1 MRKIR
6 YYVSASSL
14 GSYFNVGFNSPDEQ
28 FQIDLGNT
36 EQVFDN
42 DAQDRL
48 DLGNYLEDAALNYF
62 ENKLGIKIESRNTEL
77 VELYGGKIFGKFD
90 GKTVLDGK
98 KTLVENKISNAKSY
112 KFTEN
117 MGYIFQVQAYMM
129 DGDFEQ
135 ALLCGLYQGK
145 PIYKI
150 IPKDEAMIA
159 DIKLMTDFVVGA
171 LMGIHDFVEDFPV
184 DLVNKY
190 SSYHPIK
197 KIEHM
202 ENDTRSYFV
211 KLGNLNKQKAEIEK
225 QIKELKDIHEDT
237 TFEEGAYE
245 DDFIKVSVRNYDI
258 KGGYDIDLL
267 SLDHPELNLSKY
279 RKDNTTAQR
288 VTIKIKE
295 A

>member
-1 MRKIR
+1 MGKVR

-14 GSYFNVGFNSPDEQ
+14 GSYFNVGFNSPDDQ
-28 FQIDLGNT
+28 FQIDLGNL
-36 EQVFDN
+36 EQVFD
-42 DAQDRL
+42 DAAQDRM

-62 ENKLGIKIESRNTEL
+62 ENKLGITITNRNTEL

-90 GKTVLDGK
+90 GITVLDGK

-150 IPKDEAMIA
+150 IPRDEAMIA
-159 DIKLMTDFVVGA
+159 DIKEMADFVVGA
-171 LMGIHDFVEDFPV
+171 LMGIHDFIEDFPV
-184 DLVNKY
+184 HLAQKY
-190 SSYHPIK
+190 SNYTALEPIQELEARTK
-197 KIEHM
+197 Q
-202 ENDTRSYFV
+202 YFTQ
-211 KLGNLNKQKAEIEK
+211 LGKLNKQKSDIEK
-225 QIKELKDIHEDT
+225 AIKELKKDYEDVN
-237 TFEEGAYE
+237 FQEGSYE

-258 KGGYDIDLL
+258 AGGYDLDKL
-267 SLDHPELNLSKY
+267 SIEHPEISLESY
-279 RKDNTTAQR
+279 RNEKTSAQR